1 MVSVHPFR
9 SLYALVA
16 IITAAKTP
24 RNVGPTFKRLF
35 AGDLGYACTFFH
47 KGK

>member
-9 SLYALVA
+9 SLYALPA
-16 IITAAKTP
+16 IVTAAKTP
-24 RNVGPTFKRLF
+24 KNVRPTFKRLF
-35 AGDLGYACTFFH
+35 AGDSGQACTFFH